1 MEVIREVAKIGDRE
15 ITLETGKIAKQA
27 NTVIV
32 TLGETSVLVAMT
44 MSREPKDLP
53 FLPLTVEFRDA
64 NAAAGKIPGGYF
76 KREGRP
82 TEKEILTCRLT
93 DRPIRPLFPKAYRYD
108 TQVIG
113 QVLSNDLQ
121 NEPDVLAMT
130 GASAALMISPA
141 PWHGPVAGIR
151 VGRIDGQLI
160 AFPTF
165 DELSRSDLNL
175 IVACSRDAIVMVEAG
190 ANQMP
195 EAEMIDALMFAK
207 EQSLP
212 LVEAQERLQQRAG
225 KPKVPWKDPV
235 VDEEFRAMIMDKA
248 RAEMTEALKIVG
260 KHARHEAVDAVKAK
274 LVAALGDVAKERASE
289 IDSALGKL
297 EKTIVRK
304 ATVAGRRIDGR
315 GPADIRPLYMEIH
328 PFERP
333 HGSALFQRGETQAIA
348 TTTLGTE
355 RDAQRLDTIRG
366 DVNNTFLLHYN
377 FPPFCV
383 GEARPMRGT
392 SRREIGHGAL
402 AHRALEAILPDAE
415 AFPYTIRVVSDTT
428 ESNGSSSMAA
438 VCGGCLSLMDAGVPI
453 VAPVAGIA
461 MGLIQEGNDI
471 AVLSDILGDEDH
483 LGDMDFK
490 CCGSRDGITALQM
503 DIKIHGLT
511 RQILETVLEQA
522 RVGRIHILDAML
534 EQLPAPRPEIS
545 RYAPRVETVWVKID
559 KIRSIIGPG
568 GKVIRGITEQ
578 TGVVINI
585 SDDGRVTLASPDIDA
600 IEKAKAIIEGL
611 TFEAEPGQYYNGVVK
626 RIVDFGAFVEIMP
639 GTDGLV
645 HISELENRRID
656 RVTDVVSEGD
666 DVVVKVI
673 NIDEQGRIR
682 LSRKQAFGVDP
693 DEVLNLRG

>member
-1 MEVIREVAKIGDRE
+1 MEVIREVANIGGRE

-27 NTVIV
+27 NTVLV
-32 TLGETSVLVAMT
+32 TLGETTVLVAMT

-64 NAAAGKIPGGYF
+64 TAAAGKIPGGYF

-82 TEKEILTCRLT
+82 TEREILTCRLT
-93 DRPIRPLFPKAYRYD
+93 DRPIRPLFPKSYRFD

-141 PWHGPVAGIR
+141 PWAGPIAGIR
-151 VGRIDGQLI
+151 VGRIDGKLI

-165 DELSRSDLNL
+165 DEIARSDLNL

-195 EAEMIDALMFAK
+195 ESEMIDALMFAK

-212 LVEAQERLQQRAG
+212 LVEAQERLQKRAG
-225 KPKVPWKDPV
+225 KAKIEFVEPAI
-235 VDEEFRAMIMDKA
+235 DEEFRSMVMDKA
-248 RAEMTEALKIVG
+248 RGAMTEALAIIG
-260 KHARHEAVDAVKAK
+260 KHDRHEAIGEVKAK
-274 LVAALGDVAKERASE
+274 LIAELGEVGVTRREEISAAIS
-289 IDSALGKL
+289 KL

-304 ATVAGRRIDGR
+304 ATVNGRRIDGR
-315 GPADIRPLYMEIH
+315 KPTDIRSIYIEVH

-333 HGSALFQRGETQAIA
+333 HGSTLFQRGETQAIT

-377 FPPFCV
+377 FPPYCV

-402 AHRALEAILPDAE
+402 AQRALEAVLPDSE
-415 AFPYTIRVVSDTT
+415 TFPYTIRIVSDTT

-438 VCGGCLSLMDAGVPI
+438 VCGGCLSMMDAGVPI

-461 MGLIQEGNDI
+461 MGLIQEGDDI

-490 CCGSRDGITALQM
+490 CCGTKDGITALQM

-511 RQILETVLEQA
+511 RQILETALDQA
-522 RVGRIHILDAML
+522 RAGRLHILAAML
-534 EQLPAPRPEIS
+534 EQLPEPRAEIS
-545 RYAPRVETVWVKID
+545 RYAPRVETVWVKVD

-568 GKVIRGITEQ
+568 GKVIRGISEQ
-578 TGVVINI
+578 TGVVINVN
-585 SDDGRVTLASPDIDA
+585 DDGRVTLASPDQRA
-600 IEKAKAIIEGL
+600 IERAKAIIEGL
-611 TFEAEPGQYYNGVVK
+611 TFEAEPGQYYNGVVR
-626 RIVDFGAFVEIMP
+626 RIVDFGCFVEIMP

-645 HISELENRRID
+645 HISELENRRVD
-656 RVTDVVSEGD
+656 NVGDVVAEGD
-666 DVVVKVI
+666 DVVVKVV
-673 NIDEQGRIR
+673 NIDDQGRIR

-693 DEVLNLRG
+693 DEVLNLR

>member
-1 MEVIREVAKIGDRE
+1 MEIIREVAKVGDRE

-27 NTVIV
+27 NSVIV
-32 TLGETSVLVAMT
+32 TLGETVVLVAMT

-53 FLPLTVEFRDA
+53 FMPLTVEFRDA

-130 GASAALMISPA
+130 GASAALAISPA
-141 PWHGPVAGIR
+141 AWAGPIAGIR
-151 VGRIDGQLI
+151 VGRIDGKLI
-160 AFPTF
+160 AYPTF
-165 DELSRSDLNL
+165 EELIRSDLNL

-195 EAEMIDALMFAK
+195 ESEMIDALMFAK
-207 EQSLP
+207 DQSLAV
-212 LVEAQERLQQRAG
+212 VEAQERLRERAG
-225 KPKVPWKDPV
+225 KPKMDWQDPS

-248 RAEMTEALKIVG
+248 RADMNQALQIVG
-260 KHARHEAVDAVKAK
+260 KHERHAAIDAVKAK
-274 LVAALGDVAKERASE
+274 IKEELGEVALERREEVSG
-289 IDSALGKL
+289 ALGKL
-297 EKTIVRK
+297 EKTLVRES
-304 ATVAGRRIDGR
+304 TIRGRRVDGR
-315 GPADIRPLYMEIH
+315 GPTDIRPIYIEVH
-328 PFERP
+328 PYERP
-333 HGSALFQRGETQAIA
+333 HGSALFQRGETQAIT

-377 FPPFCV
+377 FPPYCV

-402 AHRALEAILPDAE
+402 AHRAIEPILPDAE
-415 AFPYTIRVVSDTT
+415 AFPYTVRIVSDTT

-453 VAPVAGIA
+453 TAPVAGIA
-461 MGLIQEGNDI
+461 MGLIQEGSEI

-490 CCGSRDGITALQM
+490 CCGTREGITALQM

-511 RQILETVLEQA
+511 RQILETALEQA
-522 RVGRIHILDAML
+522 RVGRLHILDAML

-585 SDDGRVTLASPDIDA
+585 SDDGRVTLASPDMSAID
-600 IEKAKAIIEGL
+600 KAKAIIEGL

-626 RIVDFGAFVEIMP
+626 RVVDFGAFVEIMP

-645 HISELENRRID
+645 HISELDNRRVD
-656 RVTDVVSEGD
+656 QVTDVVTEGD
-666 DVVVKVI
+666 DVVVKVV
-673 NIDEQGRIR
+673 NIDDQGRIR

>member
-1 MEVIREVAKIGDRE
+1 MEVIREVANIGGRE
-15 ITLETGKIAKQA
+15 IILETGKIAKQA

-93 DRPIRPLFPKAYRYD
+93 DRPIRPLFPKSYRYD
-108 TQVIG
+108 TQVIS
-113 QVLSNDLQ
+113 QTLSNDLQ

-141 PWHGPVAGIR
+141 PWAGPIAGIR
-151 VGRIDGQLI
+151 VGRIDGKLI

-165 DELSRSDLNL
+165 DEMSRSDLNL
-175 IVACSRDAIVMVEAG
+175 VVACSRDAIVMVDAG

-195 EAEMIDALMFAK
+195 ESEMIDALMFAK

-212 LVEAQERLQQRAG
+212 LVEAQERLQARAG
-225 KPKVPWKDPV
+225 KTKIEWVEPA
-235 VDEEFRAMIMDKA
+235 VDQEFRSMVMDKA
-248 RAEMTEALKIVG
+248 RAAMTEALAIVG
-260 KHARHEAVDAVKAK
+260 KHDRHHAIDEVKAK
-274 LVAALGDVAKERASE
+274 VLAELGEVGTERRDEVS
-289 IDSALGKL
+289 SALSKL

-315 GPADIRPLYMEIH
+315 KPTDIRPIYIEAH

-333 HGSALFQRGETQAIA
+333 HGSALFQRGETQAIT

-377 FPPFCV
+377 FPPYCV

-402 AHRALEAILPDAE
+402 AHRALEAVLPDSE
-415 AFPYTIRVVSDTT
+415 AFPYTIRIVSDTT

-438 VCGGCLSLMDAGVPI
+438 VCGGCLSMMDAGVPI
-453 VAPVAGIA
+453 IAPVAGIA
-461 MGLIQEGNDI
+461 MGLIQEGDDI

-490 CCGSRDGITALQM
+490 CCGTADGITALQM
-503 DIKIHGLT
+503 DIKVHGLP
-511 RQILETVLEQA
+511 RQILETALEQA
-522 RVGRIHILDAML
+522 RAGRIHILGKML
-534 EQLPAPRPEIS
+534 EQLPEPRADIS

-585 SDDGRVTLASPDIDA
+585 NDDGRVTLASPDMAA

-626 RIVDFGAFVEIMP
+626 RIVDFGCFVEIMP

-645 HISELENRRID
+645 HISELENRRVD
-656 RVTDVVSEGD
+656 NVTDVVSEGD
-666 DVVVKVI
+666 DVVVKVLS
-673 NIDEQGRIR
+673 IDDQGRIR

>member
-1 MEVIREVAKIGDRE
+1 MEVIREVAQVGDRE
-15 ITLETGKIAKQA
+15 IVFETGKLAKQA
-27 NTVIV
+27 NTVVV
-32 TLGETSVLVAMT
+32 TLGETSVLVAVT
-44 MSREPKDLP
+44 VSREPKDLP
-53 FLPLTVEFRDA
+53 FMPLTVEYRDA

-93 DRPIRPLFPKAYRYD
+93 DRPIRPLFPKGYRHE

-121 NEPDVLAMT
+121 NEPDVLNMSA
-130 GASAALMISPA
+130 ASAALAISSA
-141 PWHGPVAGIR
+141 PWSGPVAGIR
-151 VGRIDGQLI
+151 VGRIDGKLI

-165 DELSRSDLNL
+165 DEIAQSDLNL
-175 IVACSRDAIVMVEAG
+175 IVACSDDAIVMVEAG
-190 ANQMP
+190 AMQVP

-207 EQSLP
+207 EMSLP
-212 LVEAQERLQQRAG
+212 LVEAQKRLVARAG
-225 KPKVPWKDPV
+225 KPKLAWVEPA
-235 VDEEFRAMIMDKA
+235 VDQGFRQMVMDKA
-248 RAEMTEALKIVG
+248 RGPMTDALQIVG
-260 KHARHEAVDAVKAK
+260 KHARHERVSAIRAVVVSEL
-274 LVAALGDVAKERASE
+274 LVEHPDRASE
-289 IDSALGKL
+289 INSALDKL
-297 EKTIVRK
+297 EKVIVRK
-304 ATVAGRRIDGR
+304 ATIAGRRIDGR
-315 GPADIRPLYMEIH
+315 GPADIRPLYIEVH

-333 HGSALFQRGETQAIA
+333 HGSALFQRGETQALA

-355 RDAQRLDTIRG
+355 RDAQRLDTVRG

-402 AHRALEAILPDAE
+402 AQRAIEAILPDLE
-415 AFPYTIRVVSDTT
+415 TFPYTIRVVSDTF

-461 MGLIQEGNDI
+461 MGLIQEGSDI
-471 AVLSDILGDEDH
+471 AILSDILGDEDH

-490 CCGSRDGITALQM
+490 CCGSAKGITALQM
-503 DIKIHGLT
+503 DIKVEGLT
-511 RQILETVLEQA
+511 REILERALEQA
-522 RVGRIHILDAML
+522 RMGRLQILGAML
-534 EQLPAPRPEIS
+534 EKLPEPRKEIS
-545 RYAPRVETVWVKID
+545 RYAPRVETLWVKVD

-568 GKVIRGITEQ
+568 GKIIRGITEQ

-585 SDDGRVTLASPDIDA
+585 NDDGRVTLASPDLNA
-600 IEKAKAIIEGL
+600 IHKAKAIIEGL
-611 TFEAEPGQYYNGVVK
+611 TFEAEPGQYYSGVVK

-645 HISELENRRID
+645 HISELENRRVD

-673 NIDEQGRIR
+673 NIDDQGRIR

>member
-1 MEVIREVAKIGDRE
+1 MEVIREVAQVGDRQ
-15 ITLETGKIAKQA
+15 IVFETGKLAKQA
-27 NTVIV
+27 NTVVV
-32 TLGETSVLVAMT
+32 TLGETAVLVAVT
-44 MSREPKDLP
+44 VSREPKDLP
-53 FLPLTVEFRDA
+53 FMPLTVEYRDA

-93 DRPIRPLFPKAYRYD
+93 DRPIRPLFPKNYRHE

-121 NEPDVLAMT
+121 NEPDVLNMSA
-130 GASAALMISPA
+130 ASAALAISSA
-141 PWHGPVAGIR
+141 PWSGPVAGIR
-151 VGRIDGQLI
+151 VARVDGKLI

-165 DELSRSDLNL
+165 DEIAQSDLNL
-175 IVACSRDAIVMVEAG
+175 IVACSDDAIVMVEAG
-190 ANQMP
+190 AKQVP
-195 EAEMIDALMFAK
+195 ESEMIDALMFAK
-207 EQSLP
+207 EMSLP
-212 LVEAQERLQQRAG
+212 LVEAQKRLVARAG
-225 KPKVPWKDPV
+225 KPKLEWLEPV
-235 VDEEFRAMIMDKA
+235 IDQGFRSMVMDKA
-248 RAEMTEALKIVG
+248 RPAMTAALEIVG
-260 KHARHEAVDAVKAK
+260 KHARHEQVSAIRSAIVAELAVEHP
-274 LVAALGDVAKERASE
+274 ERVGE
-289 IDSALGKL
+289 IKSALDKL
-297 EKTIVRK
+297 EKVIVRQ

-315 GPADIRPLYMEIH
+315 GPADIRPLYIEVH
-328 PFERP
+328 PYERP
-333 HGSALFQRGETQAIA
+333 HGSALFQRGETQALA

-402 AHRALEAILPDAE
+402 AQRAIEAILPDLE
-415 AFPYTIRVVSDTT
+415 TFPYTIRVVSDTF

-453 VAPVAGIA
+453 IAPVAGIA
-461 MGLIQEGNDI
+461 MGLIQEGNQVAI
-471 AVLSDILGDEDH
+471 LSDILGDEDH

-490 CCGSRDGITALQM
+490 CCGSAKGITALQM
-503 DIKIHGLT
+503 DIKVEGLT
-511 RQILETVLEQA
+511 RDILERALEQA
-522 RVGRIHILDAML
+522 RLGRLHILAAML
-534 EQLPAPRPEIS
+534 DKLAEPRKEIS
-545 RYAPRVETVWVKID
+545 RYAPRVETVYVKVD

-568 GKVIRGITEQ
+568 GKIIRGITEQ
-578 TGVVINI
+578 TGVIINI
-585 SDDGRVTLASPDIDA
+585 NDDGRVTLASADMAA
-600 IEKAKAIIEGL
+600 IQKAKAIIEGL
-611 TFEAEPGQYYNGVVK
+611 TFEAEPGQYYSGVVK

-645 HISELENRRID
+645 HISELENRRVD
-656 RVTDVVSEGD
+656 RVADVVSEGD

-673 NIDEQGRIR
+673 NIDDTGRIR

>member
-1 MEVIREVAKIGDRE
+1 MEVIREVAQVGDRQ
-15 ITLETGKIAKQA
+15 IVFETGKLAKQA
-27 NTVIV
+27 NTVVV
-32 TLGETSVLVAMT
+32 TLGETAVLVAVT
-44 MSREPKDLP
+44 VSREPKDLP
-53 FLPLTVEFRDA
+53 FMPLTVEYRDA

-93 DRPIRPLFPKAYRYD
+93 DRPIRPMFPKNYRHE

-121 NEPDVLAMT
+121 NEPDVLNMSA
-130 GASAALMISPA
+130 ASAALAISSA
-141 PWHGPVAGIR
+141 PWAGPIAGIR
-151 VGRIDGQLI
+151 VGRIDGKLV

-165 DELSRSDLNL
+165 DEIADSDLNL
-175 IVACSRDAIVMVEAG
+175 IVACSEDAIVMVEAG
-190 ANQMP
+190 ANQVP

-207 EQSLP
+207 QMSLP
-212 LVEAQERLQQRAG
+212 LVEAQKRLVARAG
-225 KPKVPWKDPV
+225 KPKLEWKDPV
-235 VDEEFRAMIMDKA
+235 VDQEFRTLVMDKA
-248 RAEMTEALKIVG
+248 RGAMTDALQIVG
-260 KHARHEAVDAVKAK
+260 KHARHEKVSAIRSAVLAEL
-274 LVAALGDVAKERASE
+274 LVAYPDRAGE
-289 IDSALGKL
+289 INSALDKL
-297 EKTIVRK
+297 EKVLVRK
-304 ATVAGRRIDGR
+304 ATIAGRRIDGR
-315 GPADIRPLYMEIH
+315 GPADIRPLYIEIH
-328 PFERP
+328 PYERP
-333 HGSALFQRGETQAIA
+333 HGSALFQRGETQALA

-355 RDAQRLDTIRG
+355 RDAQRLDTVRG

-402 AHRALEAILPDAE
+402 AQRAIEAILPDLE
-415 AFPYTIRVVSDTT
+415 TFPYTIRVVSDTF

-438 VCGGCLSLMDAGVPI
+438 VCGGCLSLMDAGVPVI
-453 VAPVAGIA
+453 APVAGIA
-461 MGLIQEGNDI
+461 MGLIQEGSDI
-471 AVLSDILGDEDH
+471 AILSDILGDEDH

-490 CCGSRDGITALQM
+490 CCGSAKGITALQM
-503 DIKIHGLT
+503 DIKVQGLT
-511 RQILETVLEQA
+511 REILERALEQA
-522 RVGRIHILDAML
+522 RTGRLHILAAML
-534 EQLPAPRPEIS
+534 EKLPEPRKEIS
-545 RYAPRVETVWVKID
+545 RYAPRVETIYVKVD

-568 GKVIRGITEQ
+568 GKIIRGITEQ

-585 SDDGRVTLASPDIDA
+585 NDDGRVTLASPDMNA
-600 IEKAKAIIEGL
+600 IHKAKAIIEGL
-611 TFEAEPGQYYNGVVK
+611 TFEAEPGQYYSGVVK

-645 HISELENRRID
+645 HISELENRRVE
-656 RVTDVVSEGD
+656 RVADVVSEGD

-673 NIDEQGRIR
+673 NIDDTGRIR

>member
-15 ITLETGKIAKQA
+15 ITFETGKIAKQA
-27 NTVIV
+27 HSVLV
-32 TLGETSVLVAMT
+32 TLGETSVLVAVT

-53 FLPLTVEFRDA
+53 FMPLTVEFRDA

-82 TEKEILTCRLT
+82 TEREILTCRLT

-121 NEPDVLAMT
+121 NEPDVLAIT
-130 GASAALMISPA
+130 GASAGLAISPA
-141 PWHGPVAGIR
+141 PWAGPIAGIR
-151 VGRIDGQLI
+151 VGRIDGKLI

-165 DELSRSDLNL
+165 DEIARSDLNL

-207 EQSLP
+207 DQSMP
-212 LVEAQERLQQRAG
+212 LIEAQERLCERAG
-225 KPKVPWKDPV
+225 KPKIEWKDAP
-235 VDEEFRAMIMDKA
+235 VDEEFRGMIMDKA
-248 RAEMTEALKIVG
+248 RAAMTEALAIVG
-260 KHARHEAVDAVKAK
+260 KHDRHAAISAVKTELLAE
-274 LVAALGDVAKERASE
+274 LGDAASERREDVSAALS
-289 IDSALGKL
+289 KL
-297 EKTIVRK
+297 EKSIVRK

-315 GPADIRPLYMEIH
+315 SPTDIRALYMEIH

-333 HGSALFQRGETQAIA
+333 HGSALFQRGETQAIT

-377 FPPFCV
+377 FPPYCV

-402 AHRALEAILPDAE
+402 AHRALEPVLPDSE
-415 AFPYTIRVVSDTT
+415 TFPYTLRIVSDTT

-453 VAPVAGIA
+453 TAPVAGIA
-461 MGLIQEGNDI
+461 MGLIQEGEEF

-490 CCGSRDGITALQM
+490 CCGTREGITALQM

-511 RQILETVLEQA
+511 RAILETALDQA

-534 EQLPAPRPEIS
+534 KHLPEPRTEIS

-568 GKVIRGITEQ
+568 GKIIRGITEQ

-585 SDDGRVTLASPDIDA
+585 NDDGRVTLASPDMDA
-600 IEKAKAIIEGL
+600 INKAKAIIEGL
-611 TFEAEPGQYYNGVVK
+611 TFEAEAGQYYSGVVK
-626 RIVDFGAFVEIMP
+626 RIVDFGCFVEIMP

-645 HISELENRRID
+645 HISELENRRVD
-656 RVTDVVSEGD
+656 NVADVVSEGD
-666 DVVVKVI
+666 DVVVKVV
-673 NIDEQGRIR
+673 NIDDTGRIR

-693 DEVLNLRG
+693 DEVLNLR

>member
-1 MEVIREVAKIGDRE
+1 MEVIREVAKVGDLEIGF
-15 ITLETGKIAKQA
+15 ETGRIAKQA
-27 NTVIV
+27 NTVIM
-32 TLGETSVLVAMT
+32 TLGETAVLVAAT

-53 FLPLTVEFRDA
+53 FMPLTVEFRSA

-82 TEKEILTCRLT
+82 TVEEILVCRLT
-93 DRPIRPLFPKAYRYD
+93 DRPIRPLFPKGYRYD
-108 TQVIG
+108 TQIVS

-141 PWHGPVAGIR
+141 PWAGPVAGIR
-151 VGRIDGQLI
+151 VARVDGELV

-165 DELSRSDLNL
+165 DQIQQADLNL
-175 IVACSRDAIVMVEAG
+175 IVSCSRDAIVMVEAG
-190 ANQMP
+190 A
-195 EAEMIDALMFAK
+195 EGISESDMIDALMFAK

-212 LVEAQERLQQRAG
+212 LIEAQERLRARAG
-225 KPKVPWKDPV
+225 KPKMEWVDPV
-235 VDEEFRAMIMDKA
+235 VDEAFRGQVMDKA
-248 RAEMTEALKIVG
+248 RSAMIEALAIRG
-260 KHARHEAVDAVKAK
+260 KHDRHAAISAVKKSMVEAFGDERK
-274 LVAALGDVAKERASE
+274 DEISAAV
-289 IDSALGKL
+289 GKL
-297 EKTIVRK
+297 EKTLVRE
-304 ATVAGRRIDGR
+304 ATVNEGRRVDGR
-315 GPADIRPLYMEIH
+315 GLTDIRALHIEVH

-333 HGSALFQRGETQAIA
+333 HGSALFQRGETQAIT

-377 FPPFCV
+377 FPPYCV

-392 SRREIGHGAL
+392 SRREQGHGAL
-402 AHRALEAILPDAE
+402 AHRALTPVMPDTE
-415 AFPYTIRVVSDTT
+415 SFPYTLRVVSDTT

-453 VAPVAGIA
+453 KAPVAGIA
-461 MGLIQEGNDI
+461 MGLIQEGDKI

-490 CCGSRDGITALQM
+490 CCGTKDGITALQM

-511 RQILETVLEQA
+511 RDILETALEQA
-522 RVGRIHILDAML
+522 RAGRLHILEAML
-534 EQLPAPRPEIS
+534 EKLPEPREDIS

-559 KIRSIIGPG
+559 QIRSIIGPG
-568 GKVIRGITEQ
+568 GKVIRGIQEQ

-585 SDDGRVTLASPDIDA
+585 NDDGRVTMASADMDA
-600 IEKAKAIIEGL
+600 IAKAKAIIEGL
-611 TFEAEPGQYYNGVVK
+611 TFEPEPGQYYNGVVK
-626 RIVDFGAFVEIMP
+626 RVVDFGAFVEIMP

-645 HISELENRRID
+645 HISELENRRVD

-666 DVVVKVI
+666 DVVVKVV
-673 NIDEQGRIR
+673 NIDDQGRIR